1 MITTIVSAIGGPI
14 SSVVSGWLG
23 GRTFQNALHQWASCV
38 NHRAYHREIATM
50 FLLATNL
57 LQLCFMLATN
67 LFVPDHLRISQK
79 IVTKR
84 VDLESDSIREKKKI
98 FGVWT
103 KK

>member
-1 MITTIVSAIGGPI
+1 MLCINGLHVSIIEPI
-14 SSVVSGWLG
+14 IEKYQLC
-23 GRTFQNALHQWASCV
+23 FML
-38 NHRAYHREIATM
+38 ATNLLQLCFM
-50 FLLATNL
+50 LATNL